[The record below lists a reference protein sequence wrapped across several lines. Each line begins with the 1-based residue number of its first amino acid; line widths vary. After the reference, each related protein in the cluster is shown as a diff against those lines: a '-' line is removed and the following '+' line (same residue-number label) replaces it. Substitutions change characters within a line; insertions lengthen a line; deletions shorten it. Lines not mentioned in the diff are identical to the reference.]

1 MTEATIAEAL
11 ERRCNDCGVQ
21 VTEEHLALAQET
33 GQAPFCPD
41 CWGEDIVLVS
51 GPALAD
57 LKQWEAYV
65 DSMRPRWGEEQ
76 CYTCTQ
82 CGERSPEAIDTMA
95 YGWLC
100 GRCHA
105 HLFF

>member
-1 MTEATIAEAL
+1 ML
-11 ERRCNDCGVQ
+11 DVQERRCDECGVA
-21 VTEEHLALAQET
+21 VGTADE
-33 GQAPFCPD
+33 FCPD
-41 CWGEDIVLVS
+41 CWGENLVLVS

-57 LKQWEAYV
+57 LQQWEAYV
-65 DSMRPRWGEEQ
+65 NSQRPAWGEEQ

-82 CGERSPEAIDTMA
+82 CGERSPDAIDTFA

-105 HLFF
+105 HLF